1 MQSVK
6 RAAIVLGVSERRL
19 CQLCND
25 GRVEGAEKIGK
36 TWILKD
42 KIIILA
48 ASRSGG
54 VQKLKMKKKR
64 KRKV

>member
-1 MQSVK
+1 MQSIK
-6 RAAIVLGVSERRL
+6 RAACVLGISERRL

-25 GRVEGAEKIGK
+25 GRVEGAQKIGK

-42 KIIILA
+42 KIIIMA
-48 ASRSGG
+48 ASRGGG

-64 KRKV
+64 KKNV